1 MKNKKKQIF
10 RVWQRFN
17 KPIHHFTLIIMML
30 LFLSTNILQAQSLW
44 VGETYKCDATSAVM
58 GLTSDVSWT
67 TSGGYIQLSGSGFYR
82 NAKVTQYFSGSAT
95 VKCSWKYRLYS
106 GDSWKTMSRSWNISC
121 KDNPASINPTSMTLA
136 SGETG
141 YVGYSFSY
149 SNSYTSNAEPYFSS
163 SNPNVATVSTSGEVT
178 AKNPGTAYIT
188 LYSKISKNSPYC
200 TVRVTEKETSVKPT
214 AVSLPSTKEI
224 NIGETVKL
232 TPTLTPSN
240 AIATFTWSSSKTSV
254 ATVTS
259 TGTVKGVSK
268 GTVTITVTT
277 DNGKSASCRI
287 TVNDNSTSDDDDADL
302 YDKLKRAKTRINA
315 LKSKSSKYL
324 Y

>member
-1 MKNKKKQIF
+1 
-10 RVWQRFN
+10 
-17 KPIHHFTLIIMML
+17 MML

-178 AKNPGTAYIT
+178 AKIPALLILHYIQRFQKFAVLHGTCYGERNECEAYCCIFAQYKGDKYRRDSET
-188 LYSKISKNSPYC
+188 YANANSFECNCNFYL
-200 TVRVTEKETSVKPT
+200 VVK
-214 AVSLPSTKEI
+214 
-224 NIGETVKL
+224 
-232 TPTLTPSN
+232 
-240 AIATFTWSSSKTSV
+240 
-254 ATVTS
+254 
-259 TGTVKGVSK
+259 
-268 GTVTITVTT
+268 
-277 DNGKSASCRI
+277 
-287 TVNDNSTSDDDDADL
+287 
-302 YDKLKRAKTRINA
+302 
-315 LKSKSSKYL
+315 
-324 Y
+324 

>member
-1 MKNKKKQIF
+1 
-10 RVWQRFN
+10 
-17 KPIHHFTLIIMML
+17 ML

-178 AKNPGTAYIT
+178 AKIPALLILHYIQRFQ
-188 LYSKISKNSPYC
+188 KIRRIARYVLRRKK
-200 TVRVTEKETSVKPT
+200 RV
-214 AVSLPSTKEI
+214 
-224 NIGETVKL
+224 
-232 TPTLTPSN
+232 
-240 AIATFTWSSSKTSV
+240 
-254 ATVTS
+254 
-259 TGTVKGVSK
+259 
-268 GTVTITVTT
+268 
-277 DNGKSASCRI
+277 
-287 TVNDNSTSDDDDADL
+287 
-302 YDKLKRAKTRINA
+302 
-315 LKSKSSKYL
+315 
-324 Y
+324 